1 MTVFNTY
8 LKVIKK
14 NLPTIILYTCILVF
28 FAAFSVTSGDNINSF
43 ENSKPKI
50 MIVNQDTESAVT
62 RNLVNYLS
70 DHAEVNDS
78 EMEEEARND
87 ALFYREVSYIIQIP
101 QNYGEDVLTQK
112 SPEIT
117 IKSTGTYES
126 ALAEMMLTK
135 YLRVQNIYAKEIEQS
150 EELIKKINT
159 SLSGDTKV
167 EILSKL
173 DTNTLNNQ
181 AYYFNFAAYSIMAC
195 VVFIV
200 CLVLSSFNQ
209 EMVRKRTIISSMSN
223 RKYNIS
229 LILSSSIY
237 AVLVWIFFA
246 VIGFLIVGE
255 SIASA
260 RGLIFLL
267 NSFIYT
273 VCVLALA
280 YMLSTLIK
288 EKNAVTGIVNVLAL
302 GSSFLCGVFVSTEY
316 LPDWVL
322 KISHVLPT
330 YWYVNSNNKL
340 KEIEELNTLSL
351 SPVIINMLVLL
362 GFMVM
367 FIVIAL
373 IVSNRKRKFA

>member
-135 YLRVQNIYAKEIEQS
+135 YLRVQNIYAKEIDQS